1 MFIYLRRHE
10 ISSFT
15 AAVHHDRIF
24 LQFEVFFFFY
34 ESHLTL
40 LCVSLN
46 LGLASRRQLG
56 RKPRHEI
63 QFLYSQ
69 KDSNIQK
76 NFQIQRPFYIQWNF
90 YMQRDL
96 LFKKKKSCPEIIFFR
111 YFYSVVFFVI
121 FEQISNFRSEA
132 CNFIKKGTL
141 KQVFSCEFCEIC
153 KNNFFP

>member
-46 LGLASRRQLG
+46 LGLASRPQLG

-69 KDSNIQK
+69 KDSEEFLDSETFLYSVEFLYVEGSSIQ
-76 NFQIQRPFYIQWNF
+76 
-90 YMQRDL
+90 
-96 LFKKKKSCPEIIFFR
+96 KKKSCPEIIFFR